1 VLTYLLYETLLCFI
15 SLDDKHVFEPLDS
28 IALGLSSIQLN
39 IIDEQDMI
47 LLIQEHFATPQREQA
62 VHLRYPGF
70 TSSP

>member
-1 VLTYLLYETLLCFI
+1 VLTYLLYETFLCFI

-47 LLIQEHFATPQREQA
+47 LLIQEHFATP
-62 VHLRYPGF
+62 
-70 TSSP
+70 